1 MNDVTPSHNHDEN
14 GITAEEEQKVVQ
26 ALQDVIEVNVASRD
40 ALKGLAG
47 DVEDLTI
54 AATLRTIAGQRQR
67 QANELKRF
75 VQYERGDGENH
86 LDAKLESLEQVAA
99 DDESSHQRLISELKL
114 TEDRLAA
121 IYRNAVET
129 TEGLSINGVL
139 QRHLRNTQTQVG
151 RLSNLQDRF

>member
-75 VQYERGDGENH
+75 VQYERGEVSQFGRTSAH
-86 LDAKLESLEQVAA
+86 LNRFRTGARGSYKIKSWLSVVGTYEFVRLGSPFPNNDYRQHQVTLSLGAG
-99 DDESSHQRLISELKL
+99 I
-114 TEDRLAA
+114 
-121 IYRNAVET
+121 
-129 TEGLSINGVL
+129 
-139 QRHLRNTQTQVG
+139 
-151 RLSNLQDRF
+151 

>member
-1 MNDVTPSHNHDEN
+1 MNDVIPSNPTYDN
-14 GITAEEEQKVVQ
+14 GISAEEEQRVVK
-26 ALQDVIEVNVASRD
+26 ALHDVIEVNVASRD

-67 QANELKRF
+67 QANELQRF
-75 VQYERGDGENH
+75 VDYERGDGENH
-86 LDAKLESLEQVAA
+86 LENTLEVLEQVVA
-99 DDESSHQRLISELKL
+99 DDESTHARLIRELQQ
-114 TEDRLAA
+114 TEDRLAS
-121 IYRNAVET
+121 IYQAAVQT

-151 RLSNLQDRF
+151 RLRNLEARF